1 MPFFFFADTD
11 VFSREPAPSITENPN
26 KKTKMENDSDSLNI
40 MKTVVVLLPRLPDY
54 KISALRPPT
63 PQQFYSECD
72 SLTSSDS
79 DMQWKPEDDSGD
91 SDFSVSD
98 LNQRKPTGRCTKR
111 TPVSQRSNISN
122 EGNSAYNITN

>member
-1 MPFFFFADTD
+1 MA
-11 VFSREPAPSITENPN
+11 VFSHEPVPSITENPN
-26 KKTKMENDSDSLNI
+26 KKTQMENGSDSLNI

-79 DMQWKPEDDSGD
+79 DMQWKPEDESSD
-91 SDFSVSD
+91 SDFSVSN
-98 LNQRKPTGRCTKR
+98 LNRKKTSGGYTEE